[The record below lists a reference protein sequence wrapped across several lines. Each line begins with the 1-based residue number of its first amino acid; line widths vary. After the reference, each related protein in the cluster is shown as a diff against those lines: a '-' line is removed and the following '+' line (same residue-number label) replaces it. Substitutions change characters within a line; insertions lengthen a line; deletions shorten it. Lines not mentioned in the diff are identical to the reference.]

1 MPYYDKLVRD
11 RIPDI
16 IKDAGKRF
24 TTSVLEESEYLAQ
37 LDRKLEEELA
47 EYLASKD
54 VPSQIEELADIL
66 EVVYA
71 VAEAKG
77 ITVEELE
84 AIRYKKAEK
93 KGAFKGRV
101 LLKWVED

>member
-16 IKDAGKRF
+16 IKDAGKRL

>member
-1 MPYYDKLVRD
+1 MPYHDKLVRD

-24 TTSVLEESEYLAQ
+24 TTSVLEESDYLAQ

-54 VPSQIEELADIL
+54 VPSQIEELVDIL

-71 VAEAKG
+71 IAEAKG
-77 ITVEELE
+77 ITVEEFE
-84 AIRYKKAEK
+84 AIRYKKAKK
-93 KGAFKGRV
+93 KGAFKDRV
-101 LLKWVED
+101 FLKWVED

>member
-1 MPYYDKLVRD
+1 MPYHDKLVRD

>member
-1 MPYYDKLVRD
+1 MPYHDKLVRD

-24 TTSVLEESEYLAQ
+24 TTSVLEESDYLAQ

-54 VPSQIEELADIL
+54 VPSQIEELVDIL

-71 VAEAKG
+71 IAEAKG
-77 ITVEELE
+77 ITVEEFE
-84 AIRYKKAEK
+84 AIRYKKSEK
-93 KGAFKGRV
+93 KGSFKDRV
-101 LLKWVED
+101 FLKWVED